1 MLESPLRVLWNTKYF
16 PSVVHLPQHSRGG
29 TFQPGDRSGCAF
41 VPSERA
47 SHSEDT
53 PVAFSATVSS
63 ATVKRMRDPS
73 GERLIPLGVPATV
86 RILRASLPSPSA
98 RNMSGPLENISFP
111 SGS

>member
-16 PSVVHLPQHSRGG
+16 PSVVHLPQHSCAG
-29 TFQPGDRSGCAF
+29 TFQPGDRSGCGF

-53 PVAFSATVSS
+53 PPPFGPPAFSAPVSS

-73 GERLIPLGVPATV
+73 GERLIPLGLPATV
-86 RILRASLPSPSA
+86 RILRSSRPSSSA
-98 RNMSGPLENISFP
+98 RNISRPLDN
-111 SGS
+111 